1 MYFSMHVGSGNVSL
15 EIAGTLTQWQS
26 SLPSSLGINQP
37 VSQLRRL
44 QRLEHLLL
52 FFFLCVSGLA
62 RPDTSPSFVPFE
74 YRTVLIFCLV
84 GGCVA
89 ALYGSVCICPTFLPY
104 SVPSHPYFFH
114 FVDPP
119 RSEIDRTR
127 SPSRSFKGGRTMGG
141 GGGVV
146 TRIGR
151 GLWTSRVASD
161 AGL

>member
-1 MYFSMHVGSGNVSL
+1 MAI
-15 EIAGTLTQWQS
+15 IAAIIIRYKPASRHRLR
-26 SLPSSLGINQP
+26 
-37 VSQLRRL
+37 QLRLR
-44 QRLEHLLL
+44 QEHLLL

-62 RPDTSPSFVPFE
+62 RPDTSSSFVPFE

-89 ALYGSVCICPTFLPY
+89 ALYGSVCICPTFLP
-104 SVPSHPYFFH
+104 
-114 FVDPP
+114 
-119 RSEIDRTR
+119 
-127 SPSRSFKGGRTMGG
+127 RSFTPIHISFTLLILQGRKSIGLTDSLIQRRKDDGRCDGREG